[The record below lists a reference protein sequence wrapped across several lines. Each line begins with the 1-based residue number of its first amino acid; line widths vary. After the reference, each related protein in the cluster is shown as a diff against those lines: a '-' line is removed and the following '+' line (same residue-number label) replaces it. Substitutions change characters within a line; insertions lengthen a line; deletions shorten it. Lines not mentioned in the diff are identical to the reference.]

1 MKIEQ
6 LMQVNNQPASK
17 TEVEKAA
24 KDFESFFAFYLLK
37 VMRESVPKSGLLNS
51 GMSENIYNSIIDE
64 KIAEGIAAATF
75 KGVYSLV
82 GGGDSVAAL
91 NKFGLAEKV
100 SYVSTGGGAMLEYL
114 EGKELPG
121 VMAILP

>member
-6 LMQVNNQPASK
+6 LIQGTNIPASK

-64 KIAEGIAAATF
+64 NIAEGIAARGGLGLSDLLRRQLEF
-75 KGVYSLV
+75 KQNN
-82 GGGDSVAAL
+82 D
-91 NKFGLAEKV
+91 K
-100 SYVSTGGGAMLEYL
+100 
-114 EGKELPG
+114 
-121 VMAILP
+121 